1 MSDKSSEKP
10 EMTFTAEAIRSEM
23 RQRVRT
29 IAALSPEDNR
39 KAALRFTAM
48 VLRLPYD
55 RVRRL
60 FYGEARRV
68 DAHEADQ
75 IRAYCE
81 HAQDLIQKRAD
92 YEAERAR
99 FIAEAHP
106 ALGRLVPPAIG
117 VAARTPKRGRGA

>member
-1 MSDKSSEKP
+1 MPDKPSEKL

-23 RQRVRT
+23 RERVRT
-29 IAALSPEDNR
+29 IAALSAEDNR

-81 HAQDLIQKRAD
+81 QAQDLIQRRAE

-106 ALGRLVPPAIG
+106 ALAKLAPPTLEKK
-117 VAARTPKRGRGA
+117 RPKRLKL